1 MPLLQI
7 VGQGPRNMRQKQNT
21 ALAAIAKPMRSAVSK
36 DQIVQFNWETPM
48 SGIRNANNETSGP
61 SIPRKISNSDIASMS
76 DKELEELASQLGL
89 PRVPG

>member
-1 MPLLQI
+1 
-7 VGQGPRNMRQKQNT
+7 MRQKQNT

-48 SGIRNANNETSGP
+48 SGIRNINNEASGP
-61 SIPRKISNSDIASMS
+61 FIPRKLSNNDIASMS
-76 DKELEELASQLGL
+76 DEELEELASQLGL